1 MLNRV
6 YVWDIFVRL
15 FHWSLVV
22 AFAANAI
29 FIDEESNLHLYVGYF
44 VAALL
49 AARLVWGLVGSR
61 HARFSD
67 FWPSPMQAFGQLRD
81 MITGR
86 RQAHAGHS
94 PLGALMIYNLLAT
107 IAGIALSGY
116 MMTTVDYF
124 GVEWVEEIHE
134 VLVTWAEISIVLHIA
149 AVIFESR
156 RLRVNLPASMVTGY
170 KDLPS

>member
-22 AFAANAI
+22 AFVANA
-29 FIDEESNLHLYVGYF
+29 FFTDEESNIHQYVGYF
-44 VAALL
+44 VATLV

-67 FWPSPMQAFGQLRD
+67 FWPSPLQALEQLRD
-81 MITGR
+81 MIMGR
-86 RQAHAGHS
+86 RKAHVGHS
-94 PLGALMIYNLLAT
+94 PLGALMIYNLLFT
-107 IAGIALSGY
+107 MVGIALSGY
-116 MMTTVDYF
+116 MMTTVTYF

-134 VLVTWAEISIVLHIA
+134 ILVTWAEISIVLHVV
-149 AVIFESR
+149 AVFFESK
-156 RLRVNLPASMVTGY
+156 RLNVNLPASMITGY
-170 KDLPS
+170 KNLP

>member
-49 AARLVWGLVGSR
+49 AARLVWGSGRFSPRPFLRFLAITNAGFWSATGYDHGSASGSR
-61 HARFSD
+61 WALALGCIDDLQFTCHNSRYCIERIYDDNRSL
-67 FWPSPMQAFGQLRD
+67 FWCRMG
-81 MITGR
+81 
-86 RQAHAGHS
+86 
-94 PLGALMIYNLLAT
+94 
-107 IAGIALSGY
+107 
-116 MMTTVDYF
+116 
-124 GVEWVEEIHE
+124 
-134 VLVTWAEISIVLHIA
+134 
-149 AVIFESR
+149 
-156 RLRVNLPASMVTGY
+156 
-170 KDLPS
+170 